1 MRAIITQIDA
11 LPTSRALTYSRCGR
25 GMWSQASP
33 SILRHPVFPPRWGC
47 RPVARFHVIKQSM
60 ERRTVASGAFL
71 NAAPCEQKEGLVR
84 KVTMTLT
91 AAAAFAGNHGLAGQC
106 AKPAAR
112 RCQHPCAQKR
122 NPDRHAGGVLR
133 GNRLLRLRPR
143 LDQRVLPPVA
153 ADAYPAGEGR
163 VGYRSGMLEAASA
176 RRPLALT

>member
-47 RPVARFHVIKQSM
+47 RPVARFPCHQTEHGTAYNGYWCFSQ
-60 ERRTVASGAFL
+60 RGTLRT
-71 NAAPCEQKEGLVR
+71 EGGSSA
-84 KVTMTLT
+84 KGHDDFDCGS
-91 AAAAFAGNHGLAGQC
+91 AFAGNHGLAGQC

-112 RCQHPCAQKR
+112 RCQHPCAQER

-143 LDQRVLPPVA
+143 LDQRVLPPLLPMRTLLVRGGSA
-153 ADAYPAGEGR
+153 IVPECF
-163 VGYRSGMLEAASA
+163 EAASA